1 MMEDK
6 VYVIWSEFETLPKI
20 YECPDEFVETF
31 TRCNGK
37 AVNGD
42 NLTDEDTIMYDRFCT
57 QVFQGVHNPVNM
69 SQVLS
74 GRFVSVGWCP

>member
-1 MMEDK
+1 MEDK

-37 AVNGD
+37 AVNSD
-42 NLTDEDTIMYDRFCT
+42 KLTDEDTMIYDQFCC
-57 QVFQGVHNPVNM
+57 QVFQGVYEPVDM